1 MLFAGRFER
10 RGTKELPMKKTT
22 RRLVLAKETLRSL
35 EEGQLPAGGT
45 TGSESCCMTTIACF
59 QDTDCNCTWMG
70 C

>member
-1 MLFAGRFER
+1 
-10 RGTKELPMKKTT
+10 MKKTT
-22 RRLVLAKETLRSL
+22 IRRLVLAKETLRAL

-59 QDTDCNCTWMG
+59 QDSDCRCSNLG

>member
-1 MLFAGRFER
+1 
-10 RGTKELPMKKTT
+10 MKKTT
-22 RRLVLAKETLRSL
+22 IRRLVLAKETLRAL